1 MAESVVT
8 KSSVMLRVQRAEAGG
23 LHGQRHDQSVRVLQ
37 QRKGVQ
43 QGQVKGCEVRP
54 LPPLAKPSFWY
65 AFAHAFVSE
74 LGRCNGTH
82 SVPVRRISL
91 ECNVSC
97 QCRHENGAKAMRRA
111 EALEQ
116 QLQLLGTERLTV
128 ADEKEDA

>member
-1 MAESVVT
+1 
-8 KSSVMLRVQRAEAGG
+8 MLYPCLADG
-23 LHGQRHDQSVRVLQ
+23 LH
-37 QRKGVQ
+37 
-43 QGQVKGCEVRP
+43 
-54 LPPLAKPSFWY
+54 
-65 AFAHAFVSE
+65 SE

-97 QCRHENGAKAMRRA
+97 QCRHEMADRSELCEGA

>member
-1 MAESVVT
+1 M
-8 KSSVMLRVQRAEAGG
+8 G
-23 LHGQRHDQSVRVLQ
+23 VLQ

-97 QCRHENGAKAMRRA
+97 QCRHEIRRLRSIIKAMRRA

>member
-1 MAESVVT
+1 M
-8 KSSVMLRVQRAEAGG
+8 G
-23 LHGQRHDQSVRVLQ
+23 VLQ

-91 ECNVSC
+91 ECNVPC
-97 QCRHENGAKAMRRA
+97 QCRHDVRSIELCEGA

-116 QLQLLGTERLTV
+116 QLRLLGT
-128 ADEKEDA
+128 KG

>member
-1 MAESVVT
+1 MA
-8 KSSVMLRVQRAEAGG
+8 R
-23 LHGQRHDQSVRVLQ
+23 HGQRMGVLQ

-74 LGRCNGTH
+74 LGRCNGMDL
-82 SVPVRRISL
+82 VPVGCISL

-97 QCRHENGAKAMRRA
+97 QCRHEMADRSELCE
-111 EALEQ
+111 EAVYE
-116 QLQLLGTERLTV
+116 G
-128 ADEKEDA
+128 